1 MGLLAEGTA
10 QINGTELVQI
20 LVPEIRATSQV
31 LFTSSTG
38 NAGIIVRSEITPGE
52 GFGISSTDPNDQGTV
67 GWQVWE

>member
-1 MGLLAEGTA
+1 MGLLAEGTT
-10 QINGTELVQI
+10 QINGTQLVQI
-20 LVPEIRATSQV
+20 LVPAITATSQV

-52 GFGISSTDPNDQGTV
+52 GFGISSTNPDDQGTV

>member
-20 LVPEIRATSQV
+20 LVPEITATSQV

-38 NAGIIVRSEITPGE
+38 NEGIIVRSEITPGE

>member
-1 MGLLAEGTA
+1 MVLIAKGTT
-10 QINGTELVQI
+10 QINGTQLVQI
-20 LVPEIRATSQV
+20 LVPVITATSQV

>member
-10 QINGTELVQI
+10 QINGTQLVQI
-20 LVPEIRATSQV
+20 LVPEITATSQV

-38 NAGIIVRSEITPGE
+38 NAGIIVRTEITAGE
-52 GFGISSTDPNDQGTV
+52 GFGISSTNPDDQGTV

>member
-20 LVPEIRATSQV
+20 LVPEITATSQV